1 MMTVRVI
8 CILGLR
14 SVSCSTAPPVP
25 CRNNPLP
32 WSLLERG
39 RRFESWQDP
48 LGLSQ
53 GRDLIRNLAPEFS
66 HAVAYNQNHCENV
79 AVFPSLTRLA
89 VLDTIFYISSL
100 SNRTFNPPLSA
111 P

>member
-32 WSLLERG
+32 WSLLER
-39 RRFESWQDP
+39 DP

-53 GRDLIRNLAPEFS
+53 GRDLIRNLAP
-66 HAVAYNQNHCENV
+66 
-79 AVFPSLTRLA
+79 VFPSLTRLA
-89 VLDTIFYISSL
+89 VSDTIFYISSL
-100 SNRTFNPPLSA
+100 SNRTFNPP
-111 P
+111 